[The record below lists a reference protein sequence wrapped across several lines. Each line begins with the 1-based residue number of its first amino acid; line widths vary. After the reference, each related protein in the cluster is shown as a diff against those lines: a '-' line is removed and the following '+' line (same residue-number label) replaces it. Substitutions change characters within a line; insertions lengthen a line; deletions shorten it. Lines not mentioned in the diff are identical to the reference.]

1 MSERKRTKQRQK
13 RARNEKQR
21 KARRTQ
27 KEKAKAIASEA
38 VDRIGTAVFLEY
50 FVPHYVEPSIVAAFG
65 VLGASFLV
73 FVVRCWREMK
83 RKG

>member
-1 MSERKRTKQRQK
+1 MSKRAKQRKHGAQNKKQRQAK
-13 RARNEKQR
+13 
-21 KARRTQ
+21 RTQ

-38 VDRIGTAVFLEY
+38 VDRSGTAVFLEY

-65 VLGASFLV
+65 VLGASLLV

-83 RKG
+83 K